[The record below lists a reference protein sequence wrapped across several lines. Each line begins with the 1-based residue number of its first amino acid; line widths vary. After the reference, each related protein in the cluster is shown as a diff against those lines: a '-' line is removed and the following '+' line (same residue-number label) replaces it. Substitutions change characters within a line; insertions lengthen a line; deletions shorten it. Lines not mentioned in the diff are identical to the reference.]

1 MKANREILEDQ
12 QQRYETQLKGLNSY
26 VKELKDMVAKHGTDK
41 SQYEE
46 DLLETEHNIEYYEG
60 EIARVK
66 DEMGKGGRQAPAK
79 GAEDNL
85 LPRTVKQGLGSLI
98 FSSISFVAGA
108 VLGSR
113 LKSQR
118 KSQNEP
124 EGKERGIE
132 K

>member
-1 MKANREILEDQ
+1 MKVSREILEDQ
-12 QQRYETQLKGLNSY
+12 QQRYETQLKSLNSY
-26 VKELKDMVAKHGTDK
+26 VKELKDMTAKHGTDM

-46 DLLETEHNIEYYEG
+46 DLREARYNIKYYES

-66 DEMGKGGRQAPAK
+66 GELGERGETVPAK
-79 GAEDNL
+79 GAADTL
-85 LPRTVKQGLGSLI
+85 LPRTVKQGLGSLL

-118 KSQNEP
+118 KSQDAP
-124 EGKERGIE
+124 EGKERGD
-132 K
+132 